1 MIKQILVM
9 VTVLLLGACSSK
21 DVTTNPNKPVVADI
35 VPVYGE
41 YKPVKYSQTV
51 IQETIDTDNNVVRT
65 PTHVMSGATYWKNGY
80 YVVPNIFSGEATAC
94 ENCLVTF
101 VKSEDIDGSQGVV
114 DSKISW
120 RERTD
125 GEYTFS
131 GWIGRNGFTY
141 YSYIYDLSSPVK
153 GAKFVQNFNTVIEPM
168 TRTLYVGT
176 VANSVLMPDS
186 TLFNNN
192 SKIVAVASLT
202 GIIPGSPLFST
213 DNKIIGMTLSL
224 ENVTIEP
231 NHTLYIDK
239 NEIEKDW
246 KTFKA
251 NKKIITNKAILF
263 D

>member
-1 MIKQILVM
+1 MIKKILVM
-9 VTVLLLGACSSK
+9 ATALLLVACSSK
-21 DVTTNPNKPVVADI
+21 NIITDHKQPVVADI
-35 VPVYGE
+35 VPIYGQ

-65 PTHVMSGATYWKNGY
+65 PVHVMSGATYWKDGY
-80 YVVPNIFSGEATAC
+80 YVVPNIFSVESTAC
-94 ENCLVTF
+94 ANCLVTF
-101 VKSEDIDGSQGVV
+101 VKAEDIDGKQGLV
-114 DSKISW
+114 DNKISW

-141 YSYIYDLSSPVK
+141 YSYIYDLSSPLK

-176 VANSVLMPDS
+176 VTNSVLMPDS
-186 TLFNNN
+186 PLLNNN
-192 SKIVAVASLT
+192 SKIVAVDSLT
-202 GIIPGSPLFST
+202 GIIAGSPLFST

-224 ENVTIEP
+224 ANVTIEP
-231 NHTLYIDK
+231 KHTLYIDK

-246 KTFKA
+246 ATFKSKQKQP
-251 NKKIITNKAILF
+251 NIKQF
-263 D
+263 